1 MPELAAL
8 REEIAGLRA
17 AAVAATKTAHLNRR
31 TIRWL
36 TAVTVLLVAACVWLA
51 FVAVAARDAG
61 SATRVNRRANL
72 VACQA
77 ANQTRVDSATLWEHV
92 LDIVGPLLPPSEQAR
107 ALDDLHAAINVAYA
121 SKDCQKLAAGVT
133 P

>member
-51 FVAVAARDAG
+51 FVAVAARDAEPDPCRLG
-61 SATRVNRRANL
+61 HVMGACPRHRRPAAAPERAGESTR
-72 VACQA
+72 
-77 ANQTRVDSATLWEHV
+77 
-92 LDIVGPLLPPSEQAR
+92 
-107 ALDDLHAAINVAYA
+107 
-121 SKDCQKLAAGVT
+121 
-133 P
+133 